1 MKLKTFVHVFVL
13 LAALLAAGLSSA
25 QEDGG
30 SSIGAADDCS
40 DISVDFDARS
50 DLTEQERIRLM
61 DRALLKSLNKYER
74 CQMAQERSAAAG
86 GGAAGNGG
94 GSGDGGGGGAGG
106 QGSSTASSEM
116 SGTEVSGEQ
125 EAASSLV
132 SSELPTSKP
141 EGGTPEDGTHLPG
154 SGKIPDDIP
163 PADNDSVLEEQIR
176 QAAMNETDPVIKEK
190 LWNEYRKYKGLP
202 AVTKP

>member
-61 DRALLKSLNKYER
+61 DRALMRSLNKYER
-74 CQMAQERSAAAG
+74 CQMAQERSASAG
-86 GGAAGNGG
+86 GGAAGSGG
-94 GSGDGGGGGAGG
+94 GAGDGGGGGAGG

-116 SGTEVSGEQ
+116 SGTEAPSEQ
-125 EAASSLV
+125 EAASSLA

-202 AVTKP
+202 VVTKP

>member
-1 MKLKTFVHVFVL
+1 MKLKIYFHVFVL
-13 LAALLAAGLSSA
+13 LAALSGAGLSLA
-25 QEDGG
+25 KENGG

-40 DISVDFDARS
+40 DISVDFDQNS
-50 DLTEQERIRLM
+50 NLTEQERINLM
-61 DRALLKSLNKYER
+61 DRALLRSLNKYER

-86 GGAAGNGG
+86 GA
-94 GSGDGGGGGAGG
+94 GGGAGADG
-106 QGSSTASSEM
+106 QGSSTASAEM
-116 SGTEVSGEQ
+116 SGTEVSSDG
-125 EAASSLV
+125 ASSSV
-132 SSELPTSKP
+132 ESSELELPSTK
-141 EGGTPEDGTHLPG
+141 PEDGTNLPG

-176 QAAMNETDPVIKEK
+176 QAATDETDPVIKEK